1 MDGALIGTSSISLN
15 GNSTLFMR
23 VKPKNTG
30 DLGSYALEMD
40 ITKSMQKD
48 NYESNDQVST
58 STTLYA
64 SFISNNAIVS
74 TQNSSIHNSTDV
86 DHYKIDLPAGYT
98 YTIDNFLSDIIS
110 SNDGKSYSIDA
121 KFAVSTNGTQWSTYY
136 ENINNGLQIVADA
149 PKTVYIKVLP
159 SKINTIGSYKY
170 NANILRNVIS
180 NVDAEI
186 SVRHDIIQHSG
197 GFTLASGLNSTI
209 ESISIYSNLGKL
221 YLSSSDVE
229 TEFKVNNLPT
239 GLYHL
244 YIIHKDGS
252 YSIENILIFE

>member
-1 MDGALIGTSSISLN
+1 
-15 GNSTLFMR
+15 
-23 VKPKNTG
+23 
-30 DLGSYALEMD
+30 
-40 ITKSMQKD
+40 
-48 NYESNDQVST
+48 
-58 STTLYA
+58 
-64 SFISNNAIVS
+64 
-74 TQNSSIHNSTDV
+74 
-86 DHYKIDLPAGYT
+86 
-98 YTIDNFLSDIIS
+98 
-110 SNDGKSYSIDA
+110 
-121 KFAVSTNGTQWSTYY
+121 
-136 ENINNGLQIVADA
+136 
-149 PKTVYIKVLP
+149 LP